1 MVLMVVAPKNFR
13 DTEYFVTRRVLEEA
27 DHIVETASKVT
38 GEITGFEGHV
48 LNPDHRLVDVEPEG
62 YDAIVYI
69 GGQGM
74 NEYLSDE
81 EFTRQAKR
89 FFELKKLVAAIC
101 IAPAVLANAGILQ
114 GKKAT
119 SWIGVKDL
127 LVSKGAIHTDRDV
140 EMDSNIITATRP
152 AASEAFGLK
161 ICEYFTKASA
171 RQI

>member
-13 DTEYFVTRRVLEEA
+13 DTEYFVTRKVLEEA
-27 DHIVETASKVT
+27 DHVVETASKVT
-38 GEITGFEGHV
+38 GEIIGFEGRI

-89 FFELKKLVAAIC
+89 FFELGKLTTAIC

-119 SWIGVKDL
+119 SWSGVKDL
-127 LVSKGAIHTDRDV
+127 LVSKGAIYTGSDV
-140 EMDSNIITATRP
+140 EMDGNIITAIGP

-161 ICEYFTKASA
+161 ICEYLTRA
-171 RQI
+171 

>member
-1 MVLMVVAPKNFR
+1 MTKVLMVVAPKNFR
-13 DTEYFVTRRVLEEA
+13 DTEYFVTKRMLEEA
-27 DHIVETASKVT
+27 NHVVETASKVT
-38 GEITGFEGHV
+38 GEITGFEGRI
-48 LNPDHRLVDVEPEG
+48 LNPDHRLVDIDPEE
-62 YDAIVYI
+62 YDAIIYI

-114 GKKAT
+114 GKKVT
-119 SWIGVKDL
+119 SWDGVKDL
-127 LVSKGAIHTDRDV
+127 LISKGVIYTGSDV
-140 EMDSNIITATRP
+140 EIDSNVITAIGP

-161 ICEYFTKASA
+161 ICEYLTKISS
-171 RQI
+171 